1 VLTAFADQE
10 VNVSIEGRVL
20 SAAQEGDTWQSR
32 AYTVCLPFD
41 LDLWNVGNSGFK
53 IYSTA
58 EVNEAGE
65 LCFIEEMIPYIN
77 SGRAYLVVMTN
88 GHMMLQANGV
98 TLSNYAAGPDELNNV
113 VSPLGEG
120 EPVGYWLGSL
130 KTIGHDEAVNLK
142 AFTLTNFGSFQRITD
157 ENPAWKWPA
166 YRAMFCATNLM
177 TADILPTKYRLDSN
191 GEEEEEDLSQPAPN
205 SYQGDNEG
213 GATSIAPVIHTIDR
227 DGTERWFDINGRQLS
242 GKPTKKGIYIN
253 KGNKILVK

>member
-1 VLTAFADQE
+1 M
-10 VNVSIEGRVL
+10 
-20 SAAQEGDTWQSR
+20 
-32 AYTVCLPFD
+32 
-41 LDLWNVGNSGFK
+41 
-53 IYSTA
+53 A

-65 LCFIEEMIPYIN
+65 LCFIEEMIPYLN
-77 SGRAYLVVMTN
+77 SGRAYLIVMTQ
-88 GHMMLQANGV
+88 GSMMLQANGV